1 VSLEETSKIK
11 HLKKLWIT
19 KENHRNQVIP
29 VIFGGDYWTRTSGLM
44 RVKHKAAEHL
54 VKHAKGLLSQLDY
67 FPKDGDQLW
76 CVFDCDDNKNSELKN
91 AADYAEKHGYKIAY
105 SNPCFEFW
113 YLLHFVKQNS
123 YLNGAEEVLHQLQSK
138 GRLEKYEKNLDVFAD
153 LLPHQSEAIRRAR
166 ERLDSLYKDNV
177 VILSRDSNPVTT
189 VCELVEYLNSQQ
201 S

>member
-1 VSLEETSKIK
+1 MPPTTLRNTGIK
-11 HLKKLWIT
+11 LP
-19 KENHRNQVIP
+19 IP
-29 VIFGGDYWTRTSGLM
+29 IL
-44 RVKHKAAEHL
+44 A
-54 VKHAKGLLSQLDY
+54 LST
-67 FPKDGDQLW
+67 G
-76 CVFDCDDNKNSELKN
+76 
-91 AADYAEKHGYKIAY
+91 I
-105 SNPCFEFW
+105 CFI
-113 YLLHFVKQNS
+113 FVKQNS

-153 LLPHQSEAIRRAR
+153 LLPHQSEAMQRAR